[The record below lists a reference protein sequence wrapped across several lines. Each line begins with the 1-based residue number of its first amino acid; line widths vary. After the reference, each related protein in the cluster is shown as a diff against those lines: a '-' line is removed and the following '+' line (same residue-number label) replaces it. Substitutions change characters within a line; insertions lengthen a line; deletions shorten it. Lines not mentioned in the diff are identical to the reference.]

1 MCGHYLFARVYNN
14 LFHVTDGDEIGFM
27 WWFSLEHF
35 DLVSISWGV
44 GVMFHLHEY
53 GYYLFSE
60 YRILF
65 SSGFEWL
72 VMGSSQKILVCVGI
86 HMNFMYLLRF
96 STSLV
101 MKLVCDIEDVV
112 AIETSYGFI
121 SMTSSSSIFP
131 FPFSF
136 SLSIYSSYIS
146 WIFSSMYLL
155 SIVVATT
162 RHSRTND
169 LTMSKAL
176 SRAIK

>member
-1 MCGHYLFARVYNN
+1 
-14 LFHVTDGDEIGFM
+14 
-27 WWFSLEHF
+27 
-35 DLVSISWGV
+35 
-44 GVMFHLHEY
+44 MFHLHEY

-65 SSGFEWL
+65 SSGFERL

-112 AIETSYGFI
+112 AIKTSYGFI

-146 WIFSSMYLL
+146 
-155 SIVVATT
+155 
-162 RHSRTND
+162 
-169 LTMSKAL
+169 
-176 SRAIK
+176 